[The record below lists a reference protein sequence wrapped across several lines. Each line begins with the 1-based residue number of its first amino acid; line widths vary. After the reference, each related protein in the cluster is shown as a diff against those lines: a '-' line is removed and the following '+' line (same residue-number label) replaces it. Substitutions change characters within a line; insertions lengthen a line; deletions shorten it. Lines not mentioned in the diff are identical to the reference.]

1 MRTTANWRPSSYSPA
16 EWNKLSKV
24 EKDVLREAYKDSQ
37 KVLHRDDGAPEG
49 AEAVEVSADLRNAT
63 VAYSVIGEE
72 SVARDAVH
80 FFKKHAGEIRKVVSK
95 HVILKYSPKLHF
107 VRDYG
112 IERGNRVMEILDE
125 IQNEGKDSS

>member
-1 MRTTANWRPSSYSPA
+1 MSLRIARVNELVRREIATYLSTRYRSESVRWTITT
-16 EWNKLSKV
+16 
-24 EKDVLREAYKDSQ
+24 
-37 KVLHRDDGAPEG
+37 
-49 AEAVEVSADLRNAT
+49 VEVSADLRNAT

>member
-1 MRTTANWRPSSYSPA
+1 MSLRIARVNELVRREIATYLSTRYRSESVRWTITT
-16 EWNKLSKV
+16 
-24 EKDVLREAYKDSQ
+24 
-37 KVLHRDDGAPEG
+37 
-49 AEAVEVSADLRNAT
+49 VEVSADLRNAT

-72 SVARDAVH
+72 SVARDAIQ

-125 IQNEGKDSS
+125 IQNEGKDGS